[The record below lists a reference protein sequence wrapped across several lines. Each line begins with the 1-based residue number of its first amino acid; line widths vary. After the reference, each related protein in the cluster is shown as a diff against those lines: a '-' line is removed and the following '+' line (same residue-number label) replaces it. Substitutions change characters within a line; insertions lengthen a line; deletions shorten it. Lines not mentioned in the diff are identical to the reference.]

1 MADFPSM
8 AWMTEFQEKV
18 NADAELSVIGDW
30 FDTAFAVTVDD
41 KSFVLHV
48 DHGRIS
54 RIVEDPGLDVRC
66 AFGMRAPGPVW
77 GKFLARDPEPL
88 FHDFFAMLMRVPEFR
103 LEGDTMVAMQ
113 NARALHRMM
122 NIMRE
127 MGGAD
132 A

>member
-8 AWMTEFQEKV
+8 AWMTAFQEKV
-18 NADAELSVIGDW
+18 NKDAELSVIGDW
-30 FDTAFAVTVDD
+30 FDTAFAVTAGD
-41 KSFVLHV
+41 KSFVLQI

-54 RIVEDPGLDVRC
+54 RIVEDPGFDVPS
-66 AFGMRAPGPVW
+66 AFSMRAPTSVW
-77 GKFLARDPEPL
+77 QKFLARDPEPL

-103 LEGDTMVAMQ
+103 LEGNTLVAMQ

-122 NIMRE
+122 NVMRE
-127 MGGAD
+127 MGGTD